1 MLGWEFPPHIA
12 GGLGTACLSLT
23 RALAEEGVDV
33 TFVVPHRHGDE
44 PDLHLDLVGAN
55 DVLGDRPGG
64 AGRVRRRRVPSALSP
79 YARPGDP
86 PTAGGGDRP
95 YGPGLFAQVRRFEAA
110 VERLAE
116 EESFDVVHAHDWMT
130 FGAGARAARKR
141 RRPLVVHVHSLEQD
155 RAARGPDPRICE
167 AEQGGFDAAQAV
179 VCVSRFTAER
189 LQRFYRV
196 DPERLHVVWNAL
208 PALPPATEPA
218 PARQVPEPV
227 VLFLGRVTSQKGPDV
242 LLEAARLVVLRRPR
256 VKFLVAGDG
265 DLYRPVVERA
275 AALGLARHVAFTGFL
290 RAADVE
296 RAYAAADLFVLPSV
310 AEPFGLTALE
320 AAARGVP
327 VILTRQSGAAEVLSG
342 ALTVDGW
349 DVEGLADAILTLLA
363 DPARRQALADRV
375 RREARALLWHTAA
388 EAVRA
393 LYGSLVR

>member
-23 RALAEEGVDV
+23 RALSGEGVDI

-44 PDLHLDLVGAN
+44 PDRHLDLVGAN
-55 DVLGDRPGG
+55 DVLGDRPPGT
-64 AGRVRRRRVPSALSP
+64 GRVSRRRVPSALSP
-79 YARPGDP
+79 YARPGEDP
-86 PTAGGGDRP
+86 PPGGGGRP

-110 VERLAE
+110 VERLARQE
-116 EESFDVVHAHDWMT
+116 PFDLVHAHDWMT
-130 FGAGARAARKR
+130 FGAGARVARR
-141 RRPLVVHVHSLEQD
+141 HGRPLVVHVHSLEQD

-167 AEQGGFDAAQAV
+167 AEQGGLDAARAV
-179 VCVSRFTAER
+179 VCVSRFTAQR

-196 DPERLHVVWNAL
+196 DPDRVHVVWNAL
-208 PALPPATEPA
+208 PALPPPSEPA
-218 PARQVPEPV
+218 PQRQVPEPV

-242 LLEAARLVVLRRPR
+242 LLEAARLVVARLPR

-349 DVEGLADAILTLLA
+349 DVEGLAGSILALLE
-363 DPARRQALADRV
+363 DPSRRRALAERVRGEARGLLWQNAARSVQALYAS
-375 RREARALLWHTAA
+375 LLT
-388 EAVRA
+388 
-393 LYGSLVR
+393 